1 MTTVKGHPN
10 MVNMHSYKKF
20 VITIV
25 VLVFNALA
33 STHLVTKYVAIKI
46 YLFFVY
52 FPIVLIGHAPQNQV
66 PIS

>member
-1 MTTVKGHPN
+1 MTIVKRHN

-25 VLVFNALA
+25 VLVFNVLA
-33 STHLVTKYVAIKI
+33 STHLITKYVAIRI

-52 FPIVLIGHAPQNQV
+52 FPIGLIGPAPQNQV